1 MPVNDADGAELAAMI
16 PAAKAG
22 VRSPSHAAF
31 SFASN
36 ATPVPEFHP
45 PFGYSFLLVG
55 ISIVYEFAVLF

>member
-1 MPVNDADGAELAAMI
+1 MPVNDADGASRDDPGGE
-16 PAAKAG
+16 G
-22 VRSPSHAAF
+22 WGSFTSHAAF

-55 ISIVYEFAVLF
+55 IPIMYEFAVLF